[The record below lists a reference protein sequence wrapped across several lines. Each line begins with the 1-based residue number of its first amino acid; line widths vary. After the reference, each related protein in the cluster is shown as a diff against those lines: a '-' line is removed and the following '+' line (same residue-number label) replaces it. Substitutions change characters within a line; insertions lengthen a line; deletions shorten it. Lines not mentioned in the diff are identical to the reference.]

1 MLFRS
6 SKGTPA
12 LQSARESCW
21 FLLDSV
27 DCFEDCRFYGQQF
40 GRSRYKQTFLVA
52 ALLRCV
58 LSGKV
63 FDFSFGFQR
72 SSAQISGEKVLIFS
86 PCLRVSVVGFGFC
99 LWLCY
104 ACGLRLKTF
113 TCKLQWLAFAG

>member
-1 MLFRS
+1 MTSAFSELS
-6 SKGTPA
+6 SVTFA
-12 LQSARESCW
+12 LDFSASQRLRGETGSW
-21 FLLDSV
+21 FSPCCLRVFVPPWWVLL
-27 DCFEDCRFYGQQF
+27 
-40 GRSRYKQTFLVA
+40 LVA
-52 ALLRCV
+52 AQLRCV